1 MNWFYNLKIAKKLI
15 LSFVAVLTLTAI
27 LGALSIVQIIK
38 VNKASSDISTNWLP
52 ALRVLSDLKMT
63 MSRMRSA
70 EYSHIVFSDEKDQ
83 AKLASGQADDF
94 KKFMAAYE
102 KLISEPG
109 EREIFPQLQKNVDA
123 FLMWHDK
130 VFALAAAGNAEE
142 ARVATRGEMAKL
154 YRDIVDQLDALSKI
168 NNDGSVASDDGADRE
183 MAKAKTWI
191 IGLLAAS
198 LLIGL
203 SLAIFVARV
212 ISGPL
217 NEAVGVAKQVAAGD
231 LTARIEAHSE
241 DETGQLMQ
249 SLKAMN
255 DNLLKIVG
263 EVRVGTDTIATAS
276 SQIASGNLDLS
287 SRTEEQAS
295 SLEETASAM
304 EQLTAT
310 VKQNSDNAKQ
320 ANQLAVSASEVAVQG
335 GEAVG
340 QVVDTMQAINDSAR
354 KIVDII
360 GVIDGIAFQT
370 NILALNAAVEAAR
383 AGEQGRGFAV
393 VASEVRSLA
402 QRSAAAAKEIK
413 TLIDDSVQKA
423 GLGSKL
429 VESAGATMTEVVS
442 SVRRVTDIVGEI
454 SSASMEQSTG
464 IEEVNR
470 AITQMDEVT
479 QQNAALVEE
488 AAAAAQSLQDQA
500 QTLANVVGV
509 FRLKD
514 GLGGHAPMLNAAP
527 PTAAIAVHKTATAPK
542 LAPAASRTV
551 AAQPPARV
559 KPSAKQSAP
568 HAQTPPKDDN
578 SGDWETF

>member
-15 LSFVAVLTLTAI
+15 LAFVAVLLLTTALGVISI
-27 LGALSIVQIIK
+27 LQITK
-38 VNKASSDISTNWLP
+38 VNQASTDISTNWLP
-52 ALRVLSDLKMT
+52 AVRVLGDLKMG
-63 MSRMRSA
+63 MARLRSA
-70 EYSHIVFSDEKDQ
+70 EYSRIVFADDKDVS
-83 AKLASGQADDF
+83 KLPGGQAEDF
-94 KKFMAAYE
+94 QKYLNKYE
-102 KLISEPG
+102 TLVSEPG
-109 EREIFPQLQKNVDA
+109 ERAIFPELKKNSAA
-123 FLMWHDK
+123 FLAVHDK
-130 VFALAAAGNAEE
+130 IYALAAAGNVED
-142 ARVATRGEMAKL
+142 ARQMSRGAASEL
-154 YRDIVDQLDALSKI
+154 YRTIVAQIEELSKI
-168 NNDGSVASDDGADRE
+168 NTEGSKASDAIADNE
-183 MAKAKTWI
+183 VAKARTWI
-191 IGLLAAS
+191 FSLLAAS
-198 LLIGL
+198 LLIGM
-203 SLAIFVARV
+203 SLAIFMARI

-217 NEAVGVAKQVAAGD
+217 NEAVAVAKQVASGD
-231 LTARIEAHSE
+231 LTAKIVASSE
-241 DETGQLMQ
+241 DETGQLMH

-255 DNLLKIVG
+255 DNLLRIVG
-263 EVRVGTDTIATAS
+263 EVRIGTDTIATAS

-287 SRTEEQAS
+287 SRTEQQAS

-335 GEAVG
+335 GVAVG
-340 QVVDTMQAINDSAR
+340 QVVDTMQAINASAR

-413 TLIDDSVQKA
+413 TLIDDSVEKA

-429 VESAGATMTEVVS
+429 VESAGVTMTEVVS
-442 SVRRVTDIVGEI
+442 SVKRVTDIVGEI
-454 SSASMEQSTG
+454 SSASSEQSTG

-500 QTLANVVGV
+500 HNLANVVSV

-514 GLGGHAPMLNAAP
+514 SAGHAPMLNVTSAAP
-527 PTAAIAVHKTATAPK
+527 ALSSAASKPTLPAAVRKPATATPK
-542 LAPAASRTV
+542 
-551 AAQPPARV
+551 PPARL
-559 KPSAKQSAP
+559 KQPAPPSNN
-568 HAQTPPKDDN
+568 TPTAPKDDN